1 MKIERFEDTKAWQ
14 MARERTNG
22 IYGYTRDGKFL
33 KDWGLKDQIQR
44 ADGSIKHNIAE
55 GYDSG
60 SNPDFIRFL
69 GYAQRSATE
78 VMSQLYA
85 AFDQN
90 HTTSNDFNK
99 LYSEI

>member
-1 MKIERFEDTKAWQ
+1 MKIERFEDIKAWQ
-14 MARERTNG
+14 MARERTSG
-22 IYGYTRDGKFL
+22 IYGYTRDSEFF
-33 KDWGLKDQIQR
+33 KDWGLKDQIQS
-44 ADGSIKHNIAE
+44 ASGSIMHNIAE

-69 GYAQRSATE
+69 GYAQGSVTE

-85 AFDQN
+85 ALDQKYI
-90 HTTSNDFNK
+90 TSNDFNK